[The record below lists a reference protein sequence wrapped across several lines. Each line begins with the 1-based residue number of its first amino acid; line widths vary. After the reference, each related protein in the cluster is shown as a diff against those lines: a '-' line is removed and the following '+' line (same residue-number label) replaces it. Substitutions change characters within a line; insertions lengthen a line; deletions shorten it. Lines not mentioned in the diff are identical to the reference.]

1 MLQLKKPKG
10 LSNLTIDELCGSLEA
25 NEKRMGRF
33 STNLLNKHFNLKKKL
48 LTIKIQKKE
57 QENKDNSSSQQRNLT
72 GGGRGKQNFRG

>member
-48 LTIKIQKKE
+48 LTIKIQKR
-57 QENKDNSSSQQRNLT
+57 NKKIKTTAPPNK
-72 GGGRGKQNFRG
+72 GI